1 MNTVLWVLQV
11 LLAAAF
17 LAAGANHF
25 QYERARARMA
35 WVAAVSPRLLRFI
48 AIGELLGAAGVILPA
63 VTGVLT
69 WLTPLAAAALGL
81 VMLLAVGF
89 HASRRE
95 YPNIAFNLILFLLA
109 AGVAYGRLAVV
120 PL

>member
-1 MNTVLWVLQV
+1 
-11 LLAAAF
+11 
-17 LAAGANHF
+17 
-25 QYERARARMA
+25 MA
-35 WVAAVSPRLLRFI
+35 WVGVVSPRQLRFI
-48 AIGELLGAAGVILPA
+48 AIGEQLGAAGVILPA

-69 WLTPLAAAALGL
+69 WLTPLAAAALGV
-81 VMLLAVGF
+81 VMHLAVGF

-120 PL
+120 PF

>member
-1 MNTVLWVLQV
+1 
-11 LLAAAF
+11 
-17 LAAGANHF
+17 
-25 QYERARARMA
+25 
-35 WVAAVSPRLLRFI
+35 LRFI

-69 WLTPLAAAALGL
+69 WLTPLAASSLGV

-120 PL
+120 PF

>member
-1 MNTVLWVLQV
+1 MNTALWVLQG

-17 LAAGANHF
+17 LAAGVNHF
-25 QYERARARMA
+25 QYERARA

-48 AIGELLGAAGVILPA
+48 AICELLGAAGVILPA

-69 WLTPLAAAALGL
+69 WLTPLAAAALGV
-81 VMLLAVGF
+81 VMLLALGF

-95 YPNIAFNLILFLLA
+95 YPNIAFNLILLLLA
-109 AGVAYGRLAVV
+109 AGVAYGRLVAV

>member
-1 MNTVLWVLQV
+1 MNTTIWVLQA

-17 LAAGANHF
+17 LGAGVNHL

-35 WVAAVSPRLLRFI
+35 WVTAVSPRLLWLI
-48 AIGELLGAAGVILPA
+48 AICELLGAAGVILAA
-63 VTGVLT
+63 VTGVLA
-69 WLTPLAAAALGL
+69 WLTPLAAAALGV
-81 VMLLAVGF
+81 VMLVAIGF

-95 YPNIAFNLILFLLA
+95 YPNIVFNLILFLLA